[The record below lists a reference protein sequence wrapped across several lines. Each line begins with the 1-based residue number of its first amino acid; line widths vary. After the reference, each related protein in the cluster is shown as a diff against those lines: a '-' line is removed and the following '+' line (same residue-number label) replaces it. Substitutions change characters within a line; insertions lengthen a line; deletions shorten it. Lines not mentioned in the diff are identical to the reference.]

1 MRYMASMLRGC
12 WIVGYDWVEASLAK
26 GAWAP
31 EAPYELKGD
40 RLWTTASDA
49 PTRARLFA
57 NARKESIRNGKRRLE
72 QRVFEGQRFFFGHLK
87 EEIDSGKSK
96 QINTRQKMQHME
108 DLVRLGGGTVLYS
121 SKAVKNTS
129 NLSIVGISSKMLLPV
144 QEARSLS
151 LLHGCPFVSFLW
163 LCDSI
168 SNFSCIPFRGY
179 GSDLPGEPLS
189 DIDKNVTAPGNLYGQ
204 EKWDSKRLRLPQ
216 SSPH

>member
-1 MRYMASMLRGC
+1 MSPQQGDT
-12 WIVGYDWVEASLAK
+12 ISL
-26 GAWAP
+26 
-31 EAPYELKGD
+31 
-40 RLWTTASDA
+40 
-49 PTRARLFA
+49 F
-57 NARKESIRNGKRRLE
+57 
-72 QRVFEGQRFFFGHLK
+72 
-87 EEIDSGKSK
+87 
-96 QINTRQKMQHME
+96 QKMQHME